1 MYTGL
6 FFYSFLLFLL
16 LFFFISRFSRY
27 KPASGRGVFLM
38 RLFVE
43 GMVSY
48 WVKRGLAVDGLLEDS
63 RKLTEIKKKELGTW
77 WICKFNDGLCCMYN
91 NERTILPKMTCSRA
105 SQCICSIPKICV
117 LPPFKP
123 FFHSFIRCEA
133 DRHLR
138 TNSPIIY

>member
-63 RKLTEIKKKELGTW
+63 RKLTEIKKKKNWVHGGYVSLMMA
-77 WICKFNDGLCCMYN
+77 C
-91 NERTILPKMTCSRA
+91 A
-105 SQCICSIPKICV
+105 VCIIMSVQFCQK
-117 LPPFKP
+117 
-123 FFHSFIRCEA
+123 
-133 DRHLR
+133 
-138 TNSPIIY
+138 